1 MALWRIIS
9 YICEERTK
17 EEYNMRK
24 RVKLSEVIPWGGFH
38 LGGLKLMRDG
48 VNGARADGY
57 LPVYSG
63 KEKTVFYLPPYIKV
77 TAYESDIRKA
87 EPLK

>member
-1 MALWRIIS
+1 
-9 YICEERTK
+9 
-17 EEYNMRK
+17 MRK
-24 RVKLSEVIPWGGFH
+24 RVKLSEVISWGGFH

-48 VNGARADGY
+48 SNKTRTDGY
-57 LPVYSG
+57 IPVYSG

-77 TAYESDIRKA
+77 TAYETDIKKA